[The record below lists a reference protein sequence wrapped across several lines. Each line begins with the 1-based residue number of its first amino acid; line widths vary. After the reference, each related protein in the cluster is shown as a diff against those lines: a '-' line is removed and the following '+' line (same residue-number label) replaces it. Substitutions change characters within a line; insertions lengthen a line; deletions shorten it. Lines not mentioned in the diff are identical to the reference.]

1 MGKRGLG
8 RGLSALI
15 ATGEGVGGL
24 KFEELPVSAIR
35 PNSRQPRNSF
45 PEAGIRELAASIREV
60 GILQPLVV
68 RSTPAGFELIAGE
81 RRLRAAREAGLERV
95 PVLIRQAGE
104 NESMELALVE
114 NLQRENLSPM
124 ETAAAYQALM
134 DGFGLSKDQLARRLG
149 KSRAAVTNTLRL
161 VHLPENIQALLGEG
175 KISEGHARAL
185 LGLENE
191 GQMTELA
198 RKVGEEKLSV
208 RKTEELVREM
218 LANPRASSQA
228 APERGR
234 DPSPVPRSLTTHPR
248 SHRITRKGQ
257 EPQERRKSRDP
268 VPRITGTRSPRLPP
282 HRPRRSLVK
291 DIIRTSKLVCIQN
304 G

>member
-1 MGKRGLG
+1 VGKRGLG

-24 KFEELPVSAIR
+24 KFEELPVTAIR

-45 PEAGIRELAASIREV
+45 PEAGIKELAASIREV

-81 RRLRAAREAGLERV
+81 RRLRAAREAGLDRV

-114 NLQRENLSPM
+114 NLQRENLSPL

-161 VHLPENIQALLGEG
+161 VHLPENIQALLRDGR
-175 KISEGHARAL
+175 ISEGHARAL
-185 LGLENE
+185 LGLDDEE
-191 GQMTELA
+191 QMTELA
-198 RKVGEEKLSV
+198 HKVGKEKLSV

-218 LANPRASSQA
+218 LADPRASSQA
-228 APERGR
+228 SPEQPATTPAQFNEASRLIH
-234 DPSPVPRSLTTHPR
+234 DAIELPVRVKSLRSGGKVEIR
-248 SHRITRKGQ
+248 FR
-257 EPQERRKSRDP
+257 EPQELEAL
-268 VPRITGTRSPRLPP
+268 V
-282 HRPRRSLVK
+282 SLLTAQ
-291 DIIRTSKLVCIQN
+291 DET
-304 G
+304 

>member
-1 MGKRGLG
+1 VGKRGLG

-24 KFEELPVSAIR
+24 KFEELPVTAIR

-45 PEAGIRELAASIREV
+45 PEAGIKELAASIREV

-81 RRLRAAREAGLERV
+81 RRLRAAREAGLDRV

-114 NLQRENLSPM
+114 NLQRENLSPL

-161 VHLPENIQALLGEG
+161 VHLPENIQALLRDGR
-175 KISEGHARAL
+175 ISEGHARAL
-185 LGLENE
+185 LGLDNKE
-191 GQMTELA
+191 QMTEVA
-198 RKVGEEKLSV
+198 HKVGKEKLSV

-218 LANPRASSQA
+218 LADPRASSQA
-228 APERGR
+228 SPEQPATTPAQFNEASRLIH
-234 DPSPVPRSLTTHPR
+234 DAIELPVRVKSLRSGGKVEIR
-248 SHRITRKGQ
+248 FR
-257 EPQERRKSRDP
+257 EPQELEAL
-268 VPRITGTRSPRLPP
+268 V
-282 HRPRRSLVK
+282 SLLTAQ
-291 DIIRTSKLVCIQN
+291 DET
-304 G
+304 

>member
-24 KFEELPVSAIR
+24 KFEELPVSAIQ

-81 RRLRAAREAGLERV
+81 RRLRAAKEADLERV

-114 NLQRENLSPM
+114 NLQRENLSPL

-134 DGFGLSKDQLARRLG
+134 DGFGLTKDQLARRLG

-161 VHLPENIQALLGEG
+161 VHLPESIQALLGNG

-185 LGLENE
+185 LSLENE
-191 GQMTELA
+191 AQMTELA
-198 RKVGEEKLSV
+198 RNVGEEKLSV
-208 RKTEELVREM
+208 RKTEELVREL
-218 LANPRASSQA
+218 LANPSASSQSE
-228 APERGR
+228 PGR
-234 DPSPVPRSLTTHPR
+234 HTTTPAQFHEASRLIREAIELPVRVKGLRSGGKIEIR
-248 SHRITRKGQ
+248 FR
-257 EPQERRKSRDP
+257 EPQELEAL
-268 VPRITGTRSPRLPP
+268 V
-282 HRPRRSLVK
+282 SLLTAN
-291 DIIRTSKLVCIQN
+291 DEA
-304 G
+304 

>member
-1 MGKRGLG
+1 VGKRGLG

-24 KFEELPVSAIR
+24 KFEELPVSAIH

-81 RRLRAAREAGLERV
+81 RRLRAAKEADLERV

-114 NLQRENLSPM
+114 NLQRENLSPL

-134 DGFGLSKDQLARRLG
+134 DGFGLTKDQLARRLG

-161 VHLPENIQALLGEG
+161 VHLPESIQALLGNG

-185 LGLENE
+185 LSLENE
-191 GQMTELA
+191 AQMTELA

-208 RKTEELVREM
+208 RKTEELVREL
-218 LANPRASSQA
+218 LANPSASSQSE
-228 APERGR
+228 PGR
-234 DPSPVPRSLTTHPR
+234 RTTTPAQFHEASRLIREAIELPVRVKGLRSGGKIEIRFRESQELEALVSLLTAND
-248 SHRITRKGQ
+248 
-257 EPQERRKSRDP
+257 EA
-268 VPRITGTRSPRLPP
+268 
-282 HRPRRSLVK
+282 
-291 DIIRTSKLVCIQN
+291 
-304 G
+304 

>member
-24 KFEELPVSAIR
+24 KFEELPVTAIR
-35 PNSRQPRNSF
+35 PNARQPRNSF
-45 PEAGIRELAASIREV
+45 PEAGIKELAASIREV

-81 RRLRAAREAGLERV
+81 RRLRAAKEAGLERV

-114 NLQRENLSPM
+114 NLQRENLSPL

-161 VHLPENIQALLGEG
+161 VHLPENIQTLLGEG

-191 GQMTELA
+191 EQMTELA
-198 RKVGEEKLSV
+198 TKVGEEKLSV

-218 LANPRASSQA
+218 LANPDTTTRTT
-228 APERGR
+228 PERPATTPAQFNEASR
-234 DPSPVPRSLTTHPR
+234 LIHDAIELPVRVKSLRSGGKVEIR
-248 SHRITRKGQ
+248 FR
-257 EPQERRKSRDP
+257 EPQQLDAI
-268 VPRITGTRSPRLPP
+268 V
-282 HRPRRSLVK
+282 SLLTAQ
-291 DIIRTSKLVCIQN
+291 DET
-304 G
+304 